1 MKDLSDIDTKRK
13 RDFDDLQ
20 HEISG
25 VDNGRMKRFLNA
37 TDERTPEGRRKKR
50 ELERIRQRLADL
62 LLDPVYG
69 RLHRELGGKLS
80 RAEAD
85 ADSALDTLQRQ
96 LAEVDQ
102 ALTDMTDRAARD
114 PKGKLVFRYADGRV
128 VYEDGSTVPNE
139 IAAGIVWPPDAPSAE
154 TYFALQAQRAQI
166 AEQLMEWDSYRNDVL
181 GRIRDTYDDE
191 ENPMQSPDDLQ
202 DALDQI
208 ESARPP
214 APSVV
219 VDHAAA
225 PETSTTTVSAF
236 PQIPKT

>member
-1 MKDLSDIDTKRK
+1 MKDLSEIDTKQK

-25 VDNGRMKRFLNA
+25 IDNGRIKRFLNA

-50 ELERIRQRLADL
+50 EQERIRQRLADL
-62 LLDPVYG
+62 LLDPVYA
-69 RLHRELGGKLS
+69 RLHRELGSKLS

-85 ADSALDTLQRQ
+85 ADSALDTLLRQ
-96 LAEVDQ
+96 LAQVDQ
-102 ALTDMTDRAARD
+102 ALADMTDRSARD
-114 PKGKLVFRYADGRV
+114 PKGRLVFRYADGRV

-154 TYFALQAQRAQI
+154 SYFALQAQREQI

-191 ENPMQSPDDLQ
+191 
-202 DALDQI
+202 
-208 ESARPP
+208 
-214 APSVV
+214 
-219 VDHAAA
+219 
-225 PETSTTTVSAF
+225 
-236 PQIPKT
+236 